1 MKEIRKFVKFII
13 EIVSGEIVLRS
24 CANSGMVVLG
34 RSSWISIEFFLLAI
48 GIYSILSPLSAWGF
62 DAEVFRCLIR
72 EKFEWFGALMGVTYL
87 SLYSRFSSQW
97 QYLADLYNRIK
108 AADCERPIS
117 ESTPLEERNPRNE
130 WRHAFI
136 ADAIELHLARKKTFK
151 TAIKEMLKD
160 HEVYVLAR
168 GEDEDDHRE
177 FESFC
182 KSIGFSPKGPQQ
194 KDVIVPPSRT
204 PDVNV

>member
-1 MKEIRKFVKFII
+1 MKMKEIRKFIKIII

-48 GIYSILSPLSAWGF
+48 GIYSILSPLSTWGF

-108 AADCERPIS
+108 AVECEK
-117 ESTPLEERNPRNE
+117 PLSNLEPEERAARNV

-136 ADAIELHLARKKTFK
+136 EDAKELHLARKKTFK
-151 TAIKEMLKD
+151 TAIREMLKD
-160 HEVYVLAR
+160 RDVYVLAR
-168 GEDEDDHRE
+168 GEDEDDHME
-177 FESFC
+177 FNSFC
-182 KSIGFSPKGPQQ
+182 KSIGFSPTVPQQ
-194 KDVIVPPSRT
+194 KDVLVPSS
-204 PDVNV
+204 